1 MTSTTGE
8 SPTPG
13 CFPTVTPDDV
23 DIPALRDKY
32 RAERDKRLR
41 SDGSTQYLELTA
53 DFAAYSEFDPH
64 TPFAQRDPLSI
75 GTDVLILGGGFAG
88 LLSAVALKKAG
99 VQDIRII
106 EMGGDFGGVW
116 YWNRFPG
123 VQCDNDSYCYIT
135 LLEELDYMPTK
146 KFADGAEIFA
156 HCQRIGKHFG
166 LYDGAIFSTGGADH
180 GIRSILRTRLLQQRT
195 GRWGRRHPLASRRT
209 LRTGFLCLR

>member
-1 MTSTTGE
+1 M
-8 SPTPG
+8 
-13 CFPTVTPDDV
+13 
-23 DIPALRDKY
+23 
-32 RAERDKRLR
+32 
-41 SDGSTQYLELTA
+41 
-53 DFAAYSEFDPH
+53 
-64 TPFAQRDPLSI
+64 
-75 GTDVLILGGGFAG
+75 LILGGGFAG

-123 VQCDNDSYCYIT
+123 VHCDNDSYCYIT